1 MRVGARKAVTAITR
15 SADPR
20 VRFVSLLCILAFGI
34 VLVRLFVLMV
44 LQHGFYTALA
54 SGTHEISAELLPK
67 RGSVYIQD
75 SRSGA
80 QYPLAINHD
89 VFLLFAD
96 TRELTRADHQKQV
109 LDTLTQEFS
118 YESDRV
124 DQVRAIISK
133 IDDPYEPIEKN
144 VSEEVKERLQA
155 MNLPGIGFVRQTER
169 LYPEGPFA
177 STVVGFLGRND
188 DGQRVGKYGIEGYW
202 QKELAGTGGFLEGVR
217 GAAGSWIPKAGRFF
231 KPAEDGVDL
240 VLTIDRTLQFRACE
254 RLKEGMEEYEAQ
266 SAALVIIEPHTG
278 KIRAMCS
285 LPEFDPNVYNEVE
298 NIQVYNNESIFT
310 AYEPGSIFKPI
321 VMGAA
326 LNEELVRP
334 SHVFHDTGVKEDIC
348 DTPIKNAGEKIRGD
362 QTMTGVLEYSINT
375 GMVYVAELL
384 GKKKLAHYVDRF
396 GFGLKTGI
404 ELDSEGAGTTDSLRV
419 NRGDKLD
426 CYGATASF
434 GQGITATPLQMVSA
448 FGAIANGGTLMRP
461 LIIDQIVHPDGTI
474 EKKKSEQIHE
484 VFDHRA
490 VSLLSGM
497 LVRVIDSGQA
507 GGASVPGYYVAG
519 KTGTAQIPGPG
530 GYTEETNHSF
540 VGFAPVDNPKFAMI
554 VKYEKPQ
561 RDFSSMTAAPVFGDI
576 AKMILDY
583 YAVPPGR

>member
-1 MRVGARKAVTAITR
+1 MRTRARKTITAITT

-20 VRFVSLLCILAFGI
+20 IRIASLLCITAFS
-34 VLVRLFVLMV
+34 LVIARLFVLMI

-54 SGTHEISAELLPK
+54 SGTHEISAELLPQ
-67 RGSVYIQD
+67 RGTVYIQD
-75 SRSGA
+75 SRTETE
-80 QYPLAINHD
+80 YPLAINHD
-89 VFLLFAD
+89 VFLLFVD

-109 LDTLTQEFS
+109 LDVLSETFGYDEQRKE
-118 YESDRV
+118 
-124 DQVRAIISK
+124 QVRVTIAK

-144 VSEEVKERLQA
+144 VSEALKEQLERKE
-155 MNLPGIGFVRQTER
+155 LPGIGFVRQTER

-177 STVVGFLGRND
+177 STVIGFLGQNE
-188 DGQRVGKYGIEGYW
+188 DGHREGRYGIEGYW

-217 GAAGSWIPKAGRFF
+217 GAAGSWIPRAGRFF
-231 KPAEDGVDL
+231 RPAKDGVDI

-266 SAALVIIEPHTG
+266 SAALVILEPHTG

-285 LPEFDPNVYNEVE
+285 LPEFDPNTYNEVE
-298 NIQVYNNESIFT
+298 NIQVYNNEAIFT

-326 LNEELVRP
+326 LDEGLVRP
-334 SHVFHDTGVKEDIC
+334 THVFHDTGVKEDIC
-348 DTPIKNAGEKIRGD
+348 DTPIKNAGGKIRGD

-384 GKKKLAHYVDRF
+384 GKKKLSHYVDKF

-404 ELDSEGAGTTDSLRV
+404 ELDSEGAGTVDSLRK

-461 LIIDQIVHPDGTI
+461 LIIDAIRHADGTV
-474 EKKKSEQIHE
+474 EKKKTEPIHE
-484 VFDHRA
+484 VLDHRA
-490 VSLLSGM
+490 ASLLSGM
-497 LVRVIDSGQA
+497 MVRVVDSGQA
-507 GGASVPGYYVAG
+507 GGAKVPGYYVAG

-540 VGFAPVDNPKFAMI
+540 VGFAPIDNPKFAMI